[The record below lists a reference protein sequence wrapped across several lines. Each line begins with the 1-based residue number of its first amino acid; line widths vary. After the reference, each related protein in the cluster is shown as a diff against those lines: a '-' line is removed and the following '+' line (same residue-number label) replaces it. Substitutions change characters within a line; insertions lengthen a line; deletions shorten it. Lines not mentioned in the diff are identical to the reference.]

1 LLSPFAP
8 EVSQPRIRRSRS
20 EAVQLAAVARL
31 FNQTDATDSICFIE
45 PGKLLVRLE
54 PPGAERTALH
64 QIKTRDR
71 LKYPRPLINRRSL
84 REAQRRS
91 NPAGLPRR
99 ASSTSQLQTSRD

>member
-8 EVSQPRIRRSRS
+8 EVSQPRIRREHS
-20 EAVQLAAVARL
+20 EAVQLAAGARL

-71 LKYPRPLINRRSL
+71 LIPTSLDQQTVIARS
-84 REAQRRS
+84 AAKKQ
-91 NPAGLPRR
+91 
-99 ASSTSQLQTSRD
+99 SSWIATARFEHLAITNV